1 MPLMPCDYYSQLTY
15 KVSYSYY
22 TIIVFII
29 MYSITSSQHSV
40 TLSGQSNASND
51 YDDIIPKNTK
61 RKVRDGS
68 LRKTTSHERS
78 PPVLVT
84 ISNATK

>member
-1 MPLMPCDYYSQLTY
+1 MVPSKIMRLNKIKILPH
-15 KVSYSYY
+15 Y
-22 TIIVFII
+22 TIFII
-29 MYSITSSQHSV
+29 YHLSSSSQHSV

-68 LRKTTSHERS
+68 LRKTTPNERS